1 MPTEIR
7 LYHSKKRN
15 DAYWVLVLKSE
26 RAKLYDDRDELVEDW
41 SLDEVLKVFKMPSFW
56 ESRKK
61 FGLMVDGKV
70 VDYETDVRDLRTL
83 QDYFDRAYVVLNPDA
98 AAKKMMK
105 ALGCIIGGA
114 ILTAIGIW
122 ILSEFWDNQ
131 GRKLKIMPLIIGVVL
146 VIYGFIRIFD
156 YPYWRRLERKIHSEP
171 EEDEEPPRER
181 RRQPDAD
188 DEERV
193 DRKSRR
199 YDERDD
205 RDRKR

>member
-7 LYHSKKRN
+7 LYENKKKS
-15 DAYWVLVLKSE
+15 DAYWVLVLKSQ
-26 RAKLYDDRDELVEDW
+26 RAELYDDRDEFVVDW

-61 FGLMVDGKV
+61 FGLALGGKI
-70 VDYETDVRDLRTL
+70 VDYDTDARDLQTL

-98 AAKKMMK
+98 ANKKLMK
-105 ALGCIIGGA
+105 ALGCIVGGA

-122 ILSEFWDNQ
+122 IMSEFWDND

-156 YPYWRRLERKIHSEP
+156 YPYWRRLEGMIYN
-171 EEDEEPPRER
+171 EDEERPRER
-181 RRQPDAD
+181 RRERED
-188 DEERV
+188 DEDERA
-193 DRKSRR
+193 DRKRGR
-199 YDERDD
+199 NDDHD
-205 RDRKR
+205 RDR